1 MRPMSGNEIRRSFLE
16 FFESKGHKVLPSA
29 PLVPVDDP
37 TLLWINCGMAP
48 LKPYFEERVIPPNRR
63 LASSQKSIRTNDIE
77 NVGKTPRHHTFFE
90 MLGNFSIGDYF
101 KEDAIAWAWELAT
114 EVFELPPDKL
124 YVTVH
129 PTDDEARQI
138 WRKKVGL
145 PAGRV
150 LDDPSDFWDIGP
162 GPCGPN
168 SEIYIDRGEHLSCG
182 RPDCLPGSCDCPRWL
197 EFWNLVFTQFNH
209 NEDGSHTPLP
219 KKNIDTGMGLE
230 RMASIMQGVD
240 TNFETDLLYPIIAET
255 SRLSGR
261 DYKETPETR
270 LAMNVIADHLRS
282 VVMAIGDGAAP
293 SNEGRGYILRRLIRR
308 AVRYARTLGF
318 DGPVLNRL
326 VPTATAIFAEPY
338 PELETKR
345 EAIAR
350 VIRGEEERFHS
361 TLSDG
366 MRIAEGMISEARAA
380 GRRTIEGRQ
389 AFLLYDTYGFPLD
402 LTEDIAAEN
411 GLRVDRAGFD
421 KAMEEQRRRARAAR
435 QGIEGWDSSAAFAQS
450 LKPFP
455 KTEFIGYAQLAAKAR
470 VLAVLKNGEVVTS
483 AEPGEEVDI
492 LLDRTPF
499 YAESGGQVSDQ
510 GEFTSGEAR
519 VFEVFGVKKLEDG
532 KFLHVGRVGEAPI
545 KAGMEVTAKVDRDR
559 RLATAR
565 NHTATHLLQAAL
577 RRVLGDHV
585 NQAGSSVEPERLR
598 FDFSH
603 PAAMTRDEI
612 QAVERLVNEKV
623 LEGLPVNWHETSLA
637 EAKAEGATA
646 LFGEKYGER
655 VRVVTI
661 GDFSR
666 ELCGGTHLDVTSQI
680 GLFKI
685 VGEGSIGSGLRR
697 VEAVTG
703 EAALAHVESRDDL
716 LAAVADTLRTTIPEL
731 PTKTAELQKAVRERE
746 KEIEAL
752 RRRLGGFAVEELLAE
767 AREVSGVKVVAG
779 TAPAGSQEALRELAD
794 RVRDRLGSGVVLIG
808 SATGDGKVSFVGMVT
823 KDLLPLGLNAGEIVR
838 EAAKVA
844 GGGGGGRPDMAQAG
858 GRNPIMLDQAI
869 ARGVEVVAERLGA
882 MPAGSNTTGSNAD

>member
-1 MRPMSGNEIRRSFLE
+1 MRRMSGNEIRQSFLD
-16 FFESKGHKVLPSA
+16 FWASKGHTVLPSA
-29 PLVPVDDP
+29 PLVPIDDP

-48 LKPYFEERVIPPNRR
+48 LKPYFEERVAPPNRR

-77 NVGKTPRHHTFFE
+77 NVGRTPRHHTFFE

-101 KEDAIAWAWELAT
+101 KEDAIAWAWELVT
-114 EVFELPPDKL
+114 QVFELPPEKL

-138 WRKKVGL
+138 WLKKIGL

-150 LDDPSDFWDIGP
+150 LDDPGDFWDIGP

-182 RPDCLPGSCDCPRWL
+182 KPNCLPGSCDCSRWL
-197 EFWNLVFTQFNH
+197 EFWNLVFTQFSH

-255 SRLSGR
+255 SKMSGKH
-261 DYKETPETR
+261 YKESPETR
-270 LAMNVIADHLRS
+270 LAMNVMADHLRS
-282 VVMAIGDGAAP
+282 VVMAIGDGATP

-308 AVRYARTLGF
+308 AVRYARTIGF
-318 DGPVLNRL
+318 EGPVLSTL
-326 VPTATAIFAEPY
+326 VPTATGIFSQPY
-338 PELETKR
+338 PDLGAKN

-366 MRIAEGMISEARAA
+366 MRIAEGIITETKA
-380 GRRTIEGRQ
+380 GGRQVIEGRQ

-411 GLRVDRAGFD
+411 GLRVDRGGFE

-435 QGIEGWDSSAAFAQS
+435 QGGEGWDSSAAFTQS
-450 LKPFP
+450 LKMFP
-455 KTEFIGYAQLAAKAR
+455 KTEFIGYDQLAAKAK
-470 VLAVLKNGEVVTS
+470 VLAVVKSGEV
-483 AEPGEEVDI
+483 ADAAQPGEEVDI

-510 GEFTSGEAR
+510 GEFTSGETRA
-519 VFEVFGVKKLEDG
+519 FEVYGVKKLDDG
-532 KFLHVGRVGEAPI
+532 KFLHVGRVGETPV
-545 KAGMEVTAKVDRDR
+545 KTGMEVTAKVDQER

-585 NQAGSSVEPERLR
+585 NQAGSYVEPDRLR

-603 PAAMTRDEI
+603 SSAMTRDEMR
-612 QAVERLVNEKV
+612 AAERLVNEKI
-623 LEGLPVNWHETSLA
+623 LEGLRVTSGETSLI

-655 VRVVTI
+655 VRVVSI

-666 ELCGGTHLDVTSQI
+666 ELCGGTHLSAAHQI

-685 VGEGSIGSGLRR
+685 VGEGSIGSGVRR

-703 EAALAHVESRDDL
+703 EGALAYVESRDDL
-716 LAAVADTLRTTIPEL
+716 LTNVADELRTTVPEL
-731 PTKTAELQKAVRERE
+731 PAKAGELQKSIKERD
-746 KEIEAL
+746 KELEAL
-752 RRRLGGFAVEELLAE
+752 HRRLGGFAVEALVAA
-767 AREVSGVKVVAG
+767 ARDLSGVKVVAG
-779 TAPAGSQEALRELAD
+779 KADVGNQEALRDLAD

-808 SATGDGKVSFVGMVT
+808 SSAGEGKVSFVSVVT
-823 KDLLPLGLNAGEIVR
+823 KDLLPRGLNAGEIVR

-858 GRNPIMLDQAI
+858 GKNPAMLDQAI
-869 ARGVEVVAERLGA
+869 ARGVEVVAQKI
-882 MPAGSNTTGSNAD
+882 GSK

>member
-1 MRPMSGNEIRRSFLE
+1 MRRMSGNEIRRSFLD
-16 FFESKGHKVLPSA
+16 FFASKGHTVLPSA
-29 PLVPVDDP
+29 ALVPVDDP

-48 LKPYFEERVIPPNRR
+48 LKPYFEERVAPPNRR

-77 NVGKTPRHHTFFE
+77 NVGRTPRHHTFFE

-101 KEDAIAWAWELAT
+101 KEDAIAWAWELVT
-114 EVFELPPDKL
+114 QVFELPPEKL

-138 WRKKVGL
+138 WLKKIGL

-150 LDDPSDFWDIGP
+150 LDDPGDFWDIGP

-182 RPDCLPGSCDCPRWL
+182 KPNCLPGSCDCSRWL
-197 EFWNLVFTQFNH
+197 EFWNLVFTQFSH

-255 SRLSGR
+255 SKLSGKH
-261 DYKETPETR
+261 YKESPETR
-270 LAMNVIADHLRS
+270 LAMNVMADHLRS

-308 AVRYARTLGF
+308 AIRYARTLGF
-318 DGPVLNRL
+318 EGPVLSTL
-326 VPTATAIFAEPY
+326 VPTATDIFSQPY
-338 PELETKR
+338 PELGAKN

-366 MRIAEGMISEARAA
+366 MRIAEGIITEAKA
-380 GRRTIEGRQ
+380 GGRQVIEGRQ

-411 GLRVDRAGFD
+411 GLRVDRGGFE

-435 QGIEGWDSSAAFAQS
+435 QGVEGWDSSAAFAQS
-450 LKPFP
+450 LKKFH
-455 KTEFIGYAQLAAKAR
+455 KTEFIGYDQLAAKAK
-470 VLAVLKNGEVVTS
+470 VLAVVRSGEVVDT
-483 AEPGEEVDI
+483 AQPGEEVDI
-492 LLDRTPF
+492 LLDQTPF

-510 GEFTSGEAR
+510 GELTSGETR
-519 VFEVFGVKKLEDG
+519 VFEVYGVKKLEDG
-532 KFLHVGRVGEAPI
+532 KFLHVGRVGETPV
-545 KAGMEVTAKVDRDR
+545 KTGMEVTAKVDQER

-577 RRVLGDHV
+577 RRILGDHV
-585 NQAGSSVEPERLR
+585 NQAGSYVEPDRLR

-603 PAAMTRDEI
+603 SAAMTRDEI
-612 QAVERLVNEKV
+612 RAAERLVNEKV
-623 LEGLPVNWHETSLA
+623 LEGLPVTWHETSLA
-637 EAKAEGATA
+637 EAKAGGATA

-655 VRVVTI
+655 VRIVSI

-666 ELCGGTHLDVTSQI
+666 ELCGGTHLTAAHQI

-685 VGEGSIGSGLRR
+685 VGEGSIGSGVRR

-703 EAALAHVESRDDL
+703 EGALAYVEGRDDL
-716 LAAVADTLRTTIPEL
+716 LTTVADELRTTVPEL
-731 PTKTAELQKAVRERE
+731 QTKAGELQKMVKERD
-746 KEIEAL
+746 KEIETMQ
-752 RRRLGGFAVEELLAE
+752 RRLGGFAVEELVAA
-767 AREVSGVKVVAG
+767 ARDLSGVKVVAG
-779 TAPAGSQEALRELAD
+779 KADVGNQEALRELAD

-808 SATGDGKVSFVGMVT
+808 SSAGEGKVSFVSVVT
-823 KDLLPLGLNAGEIVR
+823 KDLLPRGLNAGEIVR

-858 GRNPIMLDQAI
+858 GKNPAMLDQAI
-869 ARGVEVVAERLGA
+869 ARGVEVVTQKIGA
-882 MPAGSNTTGSNAD
+882 K

>member
-1 MRPMSGNEIRRSFLE
+1 MRRMSGNEIRRSFLD
-16 FFESKGHKVLPSA
+16 FFASKGHKVLPSA
-29 PLVPVDDP
+29 PLVPADDP

-48 LKPYFEERVIPPNRR
+48 LKPYFEERVAPPSRR

-77 NVGKTPRHHTFFE
+77 NVGRTPRHHTFFE

-114 EVFELPPDKL
+114 QVFERPPEKL

-138 WRKKVGL
+138 WLKKVGL
-145 PAGRV
+145 PPSRV

-182 RPDCLPGSCDCPRWL
+182 QPNCRPGSCDCSRWL
-197 EFWNLVFTQFNH
+197 EFWNLVFTQFSH

-255 SRLSGR
+255 SKLSGKH
-261 DYKETPETR
+261 YKESPESR

-308 AVRYARTLGF
+308 AIRYARTLGF
-318 DGPVLNRL
+318 EGPVLNAL
-326 VPTATAIFAEPY
+326 VPTAAAIFAEPY
-338 PELETKR
+338 PELGTKT

-361 TLSDG
+361 TLTDG
-366 MRIAEGMISEARAA
+366 MRIAEGMITEAKAS
-380 GRRTIEGRQ
+380 GRQTIEGRQ

-411 GLRVDRAGFD
+411 SLRVDRGGFE

-435 QGIEGWDSSAAFAQS
+435 QGVEGWDSSAAFAQS
-450 LKPFP
+450 LRQFP
-455 KTEFIGYAQLAAKAR
+455 KTEFVGYDQFTVKAK
-470 VLAVLKNGEVVTS
+470 VLAVMKSGEVV
-483 AEPGEEVDI
+483 AAAQPGEEAEV

-510 GEFTSGEAR
+510 GELTSGEAH
-519 VFEVFGVKKLEDG
+519 VFEVFGVRKLEDG
-532 KFLHVGRVGEAPI
+532 KFLHLGRVGEAPV
-545 KAGMEVTAKVDRDR
+545 KQGLEVTAKLDRER

-577 RRVLGDHV
+577 RKVLGDHV
-585 NQAGSSVEPERLR
+585 NQSGSSVEPERLR

-603 PAAMTRDEI
+603 PAALTRDELR
-612 QAVERLVNEKV
+612 AVERLVNERI
-623 LEGLPVNWHETSLA
+623 LEGLPVTWHETSLA

-655 VRVVTI
+655 VRVVSI

-666 ELCGGTHLDVTSQI
+666 ELCGGTHLNAAHQV
-680 GLFKI
+680 GLFKV

-703 EAALAHVESRDDL
+703 EGALAYIEGRDDL
-716 LAAVADTLRTTIPEL
+716 LNAVADELRTTAPEV
-731 PTKTAELQKAVRERE
+731 PAKASELQKALKE
-746 KEIEAL
+746 KDKEVEAL
-752 RRRLGGFAVEELLAE
+752 HHRLGGFAVEELVAA
-767 AREVSGVKVVAG
+767 ARDVSGVKVVAG
-779 TAPAGSQEALRELAD
+779 TAETGSQDALRELAD

-808 SATGDGKVSFVGMVT
+808 SSAGEGKVSFVGVVT
-823 KDLLPLGLNAGEIVR
+823 KDLLPRGLNAGEIVR

-858 GRNPIMLDQAI
+858 GRNPAMLDQAI
-869 ARGVEVVAERLGA
+869 ARGLEVVAEKLGA
-882 MPAGSNTTGSNAD
+882 K